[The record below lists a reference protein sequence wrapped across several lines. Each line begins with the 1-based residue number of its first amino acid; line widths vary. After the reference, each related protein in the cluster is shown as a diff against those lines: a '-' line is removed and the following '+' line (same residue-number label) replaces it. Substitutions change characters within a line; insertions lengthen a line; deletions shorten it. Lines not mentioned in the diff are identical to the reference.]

1 MTPGPAKPCP
11 GLSHSTI
18 SEKSS
23 PCLGEG
29 AILTHMAPDPARWQ
43 IRAEGVL
50 LFGASERPSNH
61 PGVDLDHPM
70 CPELEFC
77 ALRDGQFPSF
87 YVKRWNLT
95 VPKCPKLE
103 FWTHRIV
110 PSHPR
115 VVQGPFRG
123 SEKQHP
129 FRTDSPSGRI
139 GRHMRQILAI
149 IRVWA
154 HFSGFGAAACIKCKF
169 FAPSRRLCEN
179 GLFRGKK
186 RLKPKEKQP
195 FRGVILKSA

>member
-1 MTPGPAKPCP
+1 
-11 GLSHSTI
+11 
-18 SEKSS
+18 
-23 PCLGEG
+23 
-29 AILTHMAPDPARWQ
+29 MAPDPARWR

-50 LFGASERPSNH
+50 LFGASERPSNQ

-95 VPKCPKLE
+95 VPKGPKLE
-103 FWTHRIV
+103 FWAHRIV

-129 FRTDSPSGRI
+129 FRKDSPSGRI
-139 GRHMRQILAI
+139 GRHMRQRRAI
-149 IRVWA
+149 MRVWA
-154 HFSGFGAAACIKCKF
+154 HFSGFGAAACMECTF
-169 FAPSRRLCEN
+169 FAPLAPFMRKWPLSWPKAPKTSR
-179 GLFRGKK
+179 GLVGFANRTFQVCF
-186 RLKPKEKQP
+186 LAY
-195 FRGVILKSA
+195 LSSD

>member
-1 MTPGPAKPCP
+1 MTPGPAKTCP

-70 CPELEFC
+70 CP
-77 ALRDGQFPSF
+77 
-87 YVKRWNLT
+87 
-95 VPKCPKLE
+95 KLE
-103 FWTHRIV
+103 FWTPRIV

-115 VVQGPFRG
+115 VVQGLFRG

-129 FRTDSPSGRI
+129 FRTDSPSGKI
-139 GRHMRQILAI
+139 GRHMRQRHAI
-149 IRVWA
+149 MRVWA
-154 HFSGFGAAACIKCKF
+154 HFSGIGAPACIKCKF
-169 FAPSRRLCEN
+169 FVPSRQSCEN
-179 GLFRGKK
+179 GLLLVKIGSHLRKKYIFLRFSEGVGPDWAKVPLLGKIGSHLRK
-186 RLKPKEKQP
+186 NIIFQM
-195 FRGVILKSA
+195 FS